1 MSERAELPLTA
12 RQELDLSLCER
23 EPIHIPGAIQ
33 PHGAVIAADVDG
45 LLVTHASAN
54 LLAILGIAAEDV
66 LGRPLKHAIGKTACR
81 ALLASASQSGPPLE
95 PIRRPHGSKGY
106 MLNLHAHWSGQ
117 VICIDIEPA
126 RKAPDRRSPVTVLRA
141 VLESFNKARG
151 SREICEFAVRGLK
164 AMTRYD
170 RVMAY
175 RFSPDGHGEVIAEAC
190 AEGAAPYLGLC
201 YPASDIPPQAR
212 RQYLLHPI
220 GAIADSSYDPVPL
233 LVGPALA
240 GAAPL
245 DLTYSALRSVSPVH
259 REYMRNMKTAASLTI
274 GLADGPRLWGM
285 LVCHHA
291 TPRVAGPELRAAA
304 ATIGQVMSLLL
315 ARLGEAEIQAE
326 RLGRV
331 ARLATLTRR
340 LESRLPLVETVAAA
354 ESELLQL
361 VDAGGALVRMSG
373 TLISLGTTPPHA
385 KAERALKILSA
396 AAGGDVLAVEDIAL
410 RYPEL
415 ADCMSRGSG
424 ALLLPLDH
432 GAGDAILWFRPEIS
446 RTVTWGGNP
455 AEHATLKADSGR
467 LSPRASFAA
476 WKEIVRGR
484 SAPLSPA
491 DEAIAYELRRA
502 IAAEKARRTKEELAN
517 LRYYDSLT
525 GLPNRGLLL
534 ERLAEFEHD
543 STTSLLFLDLDRFK
557 VVNDTLG
564 HAAGDRLLVEV
575 ARRLLPCAGLGNMV
589 ARLGG
594 DEFVLLYERLDRGTL
609 TAIADRIRRIIEEP
623 FQIDGRPCY
632 LSASIGIATA
642 DQLEGDL
649 IRAADMAMYAAKQS
663 GGNRWMLYE
672 ASLHDRATGQF
683 ELDRE
688 LRKAL
693 SSDDQLALVY
703 QPVYAIVSGTRALA
717 GFEALLRWRHP
728 RLGWMAPNSFIPLA
742 EKSGLILPL
751 GDWVLTRALREG
763 RILQQNCPH
772 PDFQL
777 AVNVSASQ
785 LAQPQFCASLAEML
799 EAEGFPA
806 SALCL
811 EVTESMLTD
820 AAASYVL
827 ANVRNLG
834 VRVAVDDFG
843 TGYSSLSY
851 LRRLPADIVKLDRS
865 FLEDAGGSATTI
877 TFIRSM
883 VMLAHSAGM
892 LVVMEGIETEAHL
905 DIALAADADAVQGFL
920 FARPLSAKAAAELVG
935 AVI

>member
-1 MSERAELPLTA
+1 LHRHELSLSA

-33 PHGAVIAADVDG
+33 PHGAVIAALADG
-45 LLVTHASAN
+45 LLVTHVSAN
-54 LLAILGIAAEDV
+54 LPAILGVAAEDI
-66 LGRPLKHAIGKTACR
+66 LGRPLKHAIGKSACR
-81 ALLASASQSGPPLE
+81 ELSASTGQDALALERIRAPLGTKGP
-95 PIRRPHGSKGY
+95 

-117 VICIDIEPA
+117 SICIDLGPA
-126 RKAPDRRSPVTVLRA
+126 RKEPGRRSAVTMVPS
-141 VLESFNKARG
+141 VLESFNKAKG
-151 SREICEFAVRGLK
+151 SRELCELAVRGLK

-190 AEGAAPYLGLC
+190 EEGAAPYLGLC

-220 GAIADSSYDPVPL
+220 GAIADSSYEPVPL
-233 LVGPALA
+233 LVDPAL
-240 GAAPL
+240 GSAAPL
-245 DLTYSALRSVSPVH
+245 DLTHSALRSVSPVH

-291 TPRVAGPELRAAA
+291 TPRVAGPELRAVA
-304 ATIGQVMSLLL
+304 ATIGQVMSLML
-315 ARLGEAEIQAE
+315 ASLGEAEIHTE
-326 RLGRV
+326 RLERT
-331 ARLATLTRR
+331 ARLRTLIRL
-340 LESRLPLVETVAAA
+340 LESPLSLTESIAAA
-354 ESELLQL
+354 ESELLRL
-361 VDAGGALVRMSG
+361 VDAGGALIRISG
-373 TLISLGTTPPHA
+373 TLISLGHTPPPA
-385 KAERALKILSA
+385 GAERALKIMSA
-396 AAGGDVLAVEDIAL
+396 AADGDVLAMADIAL
-410 RYPEL
+410 RYREL
-415 ADCMSRGSG
+415 AGCVSHGSG

-432 GAGDAILWFRPEIS
+432 GADEAILWFRPEIS

-455 AEHATLKADSGR
+455 SEHATLKADSGR

-484 SAPLSPA
+484 SAPWTSA
-491 DEAIAYELRRA
+491 DEAIARELRRA
-502 IAAEKARRTKEELAN
+502 IAAERARRTKEELAS
-517 LRYYDSLT
+517 LRHYDSLT

-534 ERLAEFEHD
+534 ERLAEVKHD

-564 HAAGDRLLVEV
+564 HAAGDRLLVDV
-575 ARRLLPCAGLGNMV
+575 AQRLLSCAGPGNMV

-594 DEFVLLYERLDRGTL
+594 DEFVLLYDPLDRGTL
-609 TAIADRIRRIIEEP
+609 TAIADRIRRIIEQP
-623 FQIDGRPCY
+623 FEIDGRPCY
-632 LSASIGIATA
+632 VSASIGIATA
-642 DQLEGDL
+642 DQLGGDL

-693 SSDDQLALVY
+693 GSNDQLVLVY
-703 QPVYAIVSGTRALA
+703 QPVYAMVSGSRKLA

-751 GDWVLTRALREG
+751 GDWVLTRALRER
-763 RILQQNCPH
+763 RILQQSCTH

-785 LAQPQFCASLAEML
+785 LAQPHFCSSLAEML

-827 ANVRNLG
+827 SNVRNLG

-865 FLEDAGGSATTI
+865 FLEDAGGSATAI
-877 TFIRSM
+877 TFIRSI

-892 LVVMEGIETEAHL
+892 LVVMEGIETQAHL
-905 DIALAADADAVQGFL
+905 DIALAAGADAVQGFF

>member
-1 MSERAELPLTA
+1 MFHYAAMSERAELSLIA
-12 RQELDLSLCER
+12 GQKLDLSLCER
-23 EPIHIPGAIQ
+23 EPIHIPGTTQ
-33 PHGAVIAADVDG
+33 PHGAVIAARAEG
-45 LLVTHASAN
+45 LLVTHVSAN
-54 LLAILGIAAEDV
+54 LAAILGLAAEDI
-66 LGRPLKHAIGKTACR
+66 LGRPLKHAIGKAACR
-81 ALLASASQSGPPLE
+81 EISASTGRDGFALE
-95 PIRRPHGSKGY
+95 PIRARRGARAS
-106 MLNLHAHWSGQ
+106 MLNLHAHWSGES
-117 VICIDIEPA
+117 ICIDIEPT
-126 RKAPDRRSPVTVLRA
+126 RKEPSRRSAVTTMRS
-141 VLESFNKARG
+141 VLESFNRAKG
-151 SREICEFAVRGLK
+151 GRELCERAVRGLK
-164 AMTRYD
+164 AMTGYD

-175 RFSPDGHGEVIAEAC
+175 RFDQDGHGEVIAEAC
-190 AEGAAPYLGLC
+190 ADGMTPYLGLC
-201 YPASDIPPQAR
+201 YPVRDIPPQAR

-220 GAIADSSYDPVPL
+220 GAIADSSYEPVPL
-233 LVGPALA
+233 LVDPALA

-245 DLTYSALRSVSPVH
+245 DLTHSALRSVSPVH

-291 TPRVAGPELRAAA
+291 TPRVAGPELRAVA
-304 ATIGQVMSLLL
+304 ATVGQVISLML
-315 ARLGEAEIQAE
+315 AGLGDAE
-326 RLGRV
+326 R
-331 ARLATLTRR
+331 
-340 LESRLPLVETVAAA
+340 
-354 ESELLQL
+354 
-361 VDAGGALVRMSG
+361 
-373 TLISLGTTPPHA
+373 
-385 KAERALKILSA
+385 
-396 AAGGDVLAVEDIAL
+396 
-410 RYPEL
+410 
-415 ADCMSRGSG
+415 
-424 ALLLPLDH
+424 
-432 GAGDAILWFRPEIS
+432 
-446 RTVTWGGNP
+446 
-455 AEHATLKADSGR
+455 
-467 LSPRASFAA
+467 
-476 WKEIVRGR
+476 
-484 SAPLSPA
+484 
-491 DEAIAYELRRA
+491 
-502 IAAEKARRTKEELAN
+502 ARRTKEELAN

-534 ERLAEFEHD
+534 ERLAAIQHD

-564 HAAGDRLLVEV
+564 HAAGDRLLIDV
-575 ARRLLPCAGLGNMV
+575 ARRLLSCAGPGHMV
-589 ARLGG
+589 ARLAG
-594 DEFVLLYERLDRGTL
+594 DEFVLLSERLDRATL
-609 TAIADRIRRIIEEP
+609 TAIADRIRRVIEEP
-623 FQIDGRPCY
+623 FEIDGRPCY

-642 DQLEGDL
+642 DQFGGDL

-693 SSDDQLALVY
+693 GSDDQLTLVY
-703 QPVYAIVSGTRALA
+703 QPVYALAPGARKLA
-717 GFEALLRWRHP
+717 GFEALLRWHHP

-763 RILQQNCPH
+763 RVLQQSCPH

-777 AVNVSASQ
+777 AVNVSALQ
-785 LAQPQFCASLAEML
+785 LAQPHFCASLAEML

-827 ANVRNLG
+827 TNVRNLG

-865 FLEDAGGSATTI
+865 FLEDAEDNATAV

-883 VMLAHSAGM
+883 IMLAHSAGM
-892 LVVMEGIETEAHL
+892 LVVMEGIETQTHL

-920 FARPLSAKAAAELVG
+920 FARPLSATAAAELVG